1 MRKISRVFDYKQIVA
16 IFILVFLYFLSVG
29 LIFGHSIANFIF
41 FLVSFFATVIFF
53 YISGRL
59 YKYQVSILSLVATWC
74 YSLFPTVLWFSITAV
89 LFILFPPPRTQS
101 FLGTLLSLVFIG
113 ISVVLLL
120 WKITLVYLAVRF
132 SVKSSALMTAF
143 LMILYGMWFL
153 PYTYALYLFSISR
166 VPFI

>member
-29 LIFGHSIANFIF
+29 FIFGHSIVNFIF
-41 FLVSFFATVIFF
+41 FLVSFFSTVIFF
-53 YISGRL
+53 YVSGRL
-59 YKYQVSILSLVATWC
+59 YKYQVSFLSLVATWS

-132 SVKSSALMTAF
+132 SVKSSALKTVF

-153 PYTYALYLFSISR
+153 PYTYALYFFSISR